1 METKQGL
8 KTGAETATIEL
19 KATVAAICYFPADPG
34 SVEMVFLLVA
44 VQQKPCRT
52 QTSRGEQ
59 ALGASDR
66 QDELP
71 ASV

>member
-1 METKQGL
+1 METKSEP

-19 KATVAAICYFPADPG
+19 KATVAAICYLPADPG
-34 SVEMVFLLVA
+34 SVEMVFCLLPSSKSPVELKR
-44 VQQKPCRT
+44 QE
-52 QTSRGEQ
+52 GEQ
-59 ALGASDR
+59 ALGAPDR